1 MDICAILDFA
11 VFVSGN
17 LLNWDIYPALKKLLG
32 NMIYNVLSRISNGL
46 TRKMSRVKVPYSVAD
61 TAVLEALVKC
71 GYISSAVRKGRG
83 VKRII
88 DIDLKYDE
96 GGKPFIKEIKLI
108 SKPSRRV
115 YIGYLKIK
123 PSRHGNGRFIL
134 STPLGIMSNHDARRK
149 KVGGEVLFE
158 IW

>member
-1 MDICAILDFA
+1 M
-11 VFVSGN
+11 
-17 LLNWDIYPALKKLLG
+17 
-32 NMIYNVLSRISNGL
+32 
-46 TRKMSRVKVPYSVAD
+46 
-61 TAVLEALVKC
+61 AVLDALVKY
-71 GYISSAVRKGRG
+71 GYLVSAVRKGRG

-96 GGKPFIKEIKLI
+96 EGKSSINGIKLI

-115 YIGYLKIK
+115 YIGYREIK
-123 PSRHGNGRFIL
+123 PSRRGRGRFII
-134 STPLGIMSNHDARRK
+134 STPSGIKSNHDAKRG